1 MKKKILF
8 SVAAFLFCFV
18 TVNAATLNP
27 KVKTTPATNVDV
39 APDTG
44 TTVYAINDTNA
55 FNDFAETVKFTSKS
69 GNAMITPGTD
79 NDAKKIIVST
89 NPAFSKAVKVIDA
102 NNTTLDTS
110 ITALDLK
117 GNDGDWFTAYC
128 LDHDAFYPQYSIYNL
143 YGYPDAVN
151 NLLQAKYGGTTP
163 MYDKQVGVLAFLA
176 TLNNAKL
183 LTALDKASALN
194 HYMSTG
200 VKFTF
205 AFENGDGDISFSVL
219 DLVSTPSAEFTTMPS
234 ATNLN
239 LAGAELKKILG
250 IGSARVIV
258 KKIEFPVTATESV
271 TLDTAKLIEADPSGK
286 NLNGDYVI
294 EFNAKDVLLDKY
306 TVNDGRD
313 TTAYNHSLWIIEH
326 SYPSMTVDELL
337 AEVGATKETLVTQLK
352 GLYPSE
358 TFTDEEMNALIDN
371 YVYETVQHAIWNVNG
386 AKFGE
391 DQLGSEL
398 HLGELGN
405 SNVLNTIYQYLIKD
419 RGEEYANY
427 GKNTYNSKKIDFDK
441 TNNDK
446 VTEKGDYLIYG
457 PYKATYNVIDPKP
470 MTVEVTSG
478 NADSVSFVD
487 ADGNQLTAIESG
499 KEFYV
504 RCKKSA
510 KVTNVKFKI
519 TATGR
524 TYEDNEKGK
533 VYFANYPNQQNVLT
547 GLKYKGVTQTDEVE
561 LTYNP
566 KTGVPNI
573 AIVFIITL
581 IAFSLGYLALSYNN
595 KSMELN

>member
-18 TVNAATLNP
+18 TVSAATLNP

-128 LDHDAFYPQYSIYNL
+128 LDHDAFYPQYSVYNFTW
-143 YGYPDAVN
+143 YPTAIN
-151 NLLQAKYGGTTP
+151 GLLAAKYGGTTP
-163 MYDKQVGVLAFLA
+163 MYDKQVGVLAFIA

-183 LTALDKASALN
+183 LTALDKATSLN
-194 HYMSTG
+194 HAMTGG

-205 AFENGDGDISFSVL
+205 AFENGDGDISFSIA
-219 DLVSTPSAEFTTMPS
+219 DLINPSTEFATMPS
-234 ATNLN
+234 VTNLT
-239 LAGAELKKILG
+239 LAGGELKKILG
-250 IGSARVIV
+250 LGNARVIV
-258 KKIEFPVTATESV
+258 KSIVFPVSATESV

-294 EFNAKDVLLDKY
+294 EFNAKDILLDKY

-337 AEVGATKETLVTQLK
+337 TEVGATKETLVTQLK
-352 GLYPSE
+352 GLYQSE

-487 ADGNQLTAIESG
+487 ADGNQLTSIESG
-499 KEFYV
+499 KDFYV

-510 KVTNVKFKI
+510 KITNVKFKI

-547 GLKYKGVTQTDEVE
+547 GLKYKDVSQTDEVE